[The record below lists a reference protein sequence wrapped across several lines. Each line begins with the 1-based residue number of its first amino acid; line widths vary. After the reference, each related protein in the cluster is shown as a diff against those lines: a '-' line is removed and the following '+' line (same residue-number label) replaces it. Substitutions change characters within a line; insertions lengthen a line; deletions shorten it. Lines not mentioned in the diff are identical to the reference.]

1 MAADP
6 GDGGEQ
12 WVCQGS
18 LLLRDLE
25 ERHRVYPLRAGAD
38 YKVNKQMTLGGQIG
52 YDTFGDYNE
61 STAGLYI
68 RYMLGDH

>member
-1 MAADP
+1 
-6 GDGGEQ
+6 
-12 WVCQGS
+12 
-18 LLLRDLE
+18 
-25 ERHRVYPLRAGAD
+25 
-38 YKVNKQMTLGGQIG
+38 G